1 MGLFFIFLFFWIGI
15 STSNFLI
22 WEKKFSFSPQKCKL
36 ELCMS
41 NSLKVMIYLSLYLSA
56 SISRIVD
63 SNPQG
68 LISSRVIRV
77 QEHTTRMLISK
88 IHLKKTCSMKR
99 ENNFLKLTWFYIMKT
114 STSPN
119 SDVYL
124 FWYKV
129 FSSSSSI
136 SAVQW
141 PTKQNC
147 VGTGHSR
154 LDNNKRL
161 EEN

>member
-1 MGLFFIFLFFWIGI
+1 MTHFLNEVVYKKKSLVKFGHSEKATKIWNNLPLNFFKFCGLLRKPEHYHSSFGK
-15 STSNFLI
+15 TSSQL
-22 WEKKFSFSPQKCKL
+22 L
-36 ELCMS
+36 TM
-41 NSLKVMIYLSLYLSA
+41 
-56 SISRIVD
+56 
-63 SNPQG
+63 
-68 LISSRVIRV
+68 
-77 QEHTTRMLISK
+77 HTTCMLISK

-161 EEN
+161 EENWNWKRY